1 MQIAE
6 APKELLKISVNEK
19 ISQLK
24 RTVMTS
30 TNEAISSLC
39 GTKEAYIKAKTE
51 LKNIADFL
59 EKNQNHFLD
68 LAEAAIKETEF
79 PHGFYSGKSIS
90 KFQIIRPYIHF
101 EFTDF
106 SNLKKQIQSAI
117 EDLLSTK
124 SFWIEEKKPD
134 KYGILFFDIIKDSEK
149 HDIINFIKNDKFG
162 ILVGANALSSGTIF
176 GFVML
181 NVCLVERNKKN

>member
-1 MQIAE
+1 
-6 APKELLKISVNEK
+6 
-19 ISQLK
+19 
-24 RTVMTS
+24 MTS
-30 TNEAISSLC
+30 INEAISSLC
-39 GTKEAYIKAKTE
+39 GTKEEYAKAKNE
-51 LKNIADFL
+51 LKNISDFL

-68 LAEAAIKETEF
+68 LAEAAIKETGF
-79 PHGFYSGKSIS
+79 PYGFYSGKSIS

-117 EDLLSTK
+117 KNLLSIN
-124 SFWIEEKKPD
+124 SFWIENKKSD
-134 KYGILFFDIIKDSEK
+134 EYGILFFDIVKDSEK
-149 HDIINFIKNDKFG
+149 HDIINFIKNDKLG

>member
-1 MQIAE
+1 MQIVE

-24 RTVMTS
+24 RALMTS

-39 GTKEAYIKAKTE
+39 GTKEAYTKAKFE

-59 EKNQNHFLD
+59 YNNQNFFLD
-68 LAEAAIKETEF
+68 LANIKINETGF
-79 PHGFYSGKSIS
+79 PYGFYQGKSIS

-101 EFTDF
+101 EFTNF
-106 SNLKKQIQSAI
+106 SDLKEKIQSSI
-117 EDLLSTK
+117 EKLLSAN
-124 SFWIEEKKPD
+124 SFWIEEKTPD
-134 KYGILFFDIIKDSEK
+134 KYGILFFDIVKDSEK

-176 GFVML
+176 CFVML
-181 NVCLVERNKKN
+181 NVCLIEKTKKC